1 MDRRR
6 DYWKKRVLYAKQK
19 ELNNSADFEDA
30 MRYRLKSLQNEIIKE
45 ARKYITR
52 YAETNNVSIEKATK
66 ILATIDS
73 SKFDMT
79 LEEFKAKAK
88 AGGYE
93 KELDSAYFKTRIARL
108 KQLYAQYEKL
118 ASKYADKEEDQ
129 LGFELAKQYNETY
142 LLQHYNRYRVVGSYG
157 INLAHFNEQQIKDI
171 VYQPWQGG
179 NFSKRIWNNYTKVL
193 PEVLTD
199 RLLRATLMGY
209 SPYEMEKEMRGAFQG
224 VTDKQL
230 HRLVVTEMG
239 HAAEQATDQF
249 YKDSNIDKYQYLATL
264 ESHTCDTCR
273 SLDGKIF
280 PVKKAVAGENYP
292 LIHPYCR
299 CTTMPYIED
308 LPPLQT
314 RWYRNPVTGKGGWID
329 NMTFKQWQKA
339 NGVKPFSKS
348 KFLAAKKPQKKL
360 NGGQR

>member
-1 MDRRR
+1 MDRRH
-6 DYWKKRVLYAKQK
+6 YWKKRVLYAKQK
-19 ELNNSADFEDA
+19 EMDNSADFEDA

-66 ILATIDS
+66 ILANIDS

-88 AGGYE
+88 AGGYK

-118 ASKYADKEEDQ
+118 ASKYADKEEDR
-129 LGFELAKQYNETY
+129 LGLELAKQYNETY

-171 VYQPWQGG
+171 VYQPWQGS

-239 HAAEQATDQF
+239 HAAEQATAKF
-249 YKDSNIDKYQYLATL
+249 YKDSNIEKYQYLATL
-264 ESHTCDTCR
+264 ESHTCDT
-273 SLDGKIF
+273 
-280 PVKKAVAGENYP
+280 
-292 LIHPYCR
+292 
-299 CTTMPYIED
+299 
-308 LPPLQT
+308 
-314 RWYRNPVTGKGGWID
+314 
-329 NMTFKQWQKA
+329 
-339 NGVKPFSKS
+339 
-348 KFLAAKKPQKKL
+348 
-360 NGGQR
+360 